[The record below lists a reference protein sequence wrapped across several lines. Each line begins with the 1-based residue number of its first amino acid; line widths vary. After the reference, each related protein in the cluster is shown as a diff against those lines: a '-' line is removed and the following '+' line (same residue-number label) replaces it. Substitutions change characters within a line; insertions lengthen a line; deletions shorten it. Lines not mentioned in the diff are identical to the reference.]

1 VFVID
6 RAMGNQEISHSR
18 DFHEFTKH
26 SEVSIQTPGHR
37 LDFGNKPNPFKFYTK
52 LPSKPLPTVFP
63 KPEAG
68 TLTAISRI
76 GSVGQLPSE
85 INIMVIAEI
94 LFFTAGVTRSL
105 QYDTDTIYMRAAS
118 ATGALYPIELYLA
131 CEDITGLKA
140 GVYHFNPGDFSLTLL
155 REGDYRLHLSEA
167 AGDDTSIQTSPA
179 VIVFSSIAWRNAWKY
194 RDRSYRHWFWDSGV
208 MAANLLATV
217 NSIDL
222 RINFNVGFFDDVVN
236 RLVCVE
242 NRQEAVIALASIG
255 VGLSK
260 KNTPNNNKEVG
271 RAEISILR
279 HETLPLSEKGQVEYP
294 MIWKIHEASNLQSK
308 DEVKKWIDADKI
320 IKKNSAAQA
329 SILDSIPLLPAN
341 YSNDP
346 PLSDI
351 ILLRGSSRQFARKP
365 ISFAQLCNILHSSAT
380 GIPLDFTKGGK
391 VSITDAYFIAN
402 DVEGL
407 PRGSYYFNRNS
418 ESLDLL
424 KRDVHRDVSGY
435 LCLWQS
441 LFSDAS
447 IVFFLMTP
455 LEQVIASYG
464 NRGYRAAQFEA
475 GIIAGKIYLAAYA
488 QGIGASGSTFF
499 DDAVTEFFS
508 PHATDKSTMIAIG
521 VGVPGYKSKSGKIL
535 AGKWTRDQ
543 LLPRVG

>member
-1 VFVID
+1 MLVID
-6 RAMGNQEISHSR
+6 RTMCNQEISHSR
-18 DFHEFTKH
+18 EFHESTKH

-37 LDFGNKPNPFKFYTK
+37 LDFGNKPHPFKFYTK
-52 LPSKPLPTVFP
+52 LPPIPLPAVFP
-63 KPEAG
+63 KPDAG
-68 TLTAISRI
+68 TLIAISRI
-76 GSVGQLPSE
+76 ESVGNLLSE
-85 INIMVIAEI
+85 INITVMAEI
-94 LFFTAGVTRSL
+94 LFFAAGVTRAL
-105 QYDTDTIYMRAAS
+105 QYDTETVFMRAAS
-118 ATGALYPIELYLA
+118 ATGALYPIELYLV
-131 CEDITGLKA
+131 CEDISGLRA

-167 AGDDTSIQTSPA
+167 AGNDTGIQTSPV

-217 NSIDL
+217 NSIGL
-222 RINFNVGFFDDVVN
+222 QINFNMGFIDDVVN
-236 RLVCVE
+236 KLVCVK
-242 NRQEAVIALASIG
+242 NRQEAVIALAPIG

-260 KNTPNNNKEVG
+260 KNTSNSNKEEG
-271 RAEISILR
+271 RAEITTLN
-279 HETLPLSEKGQVEYP
+279 HETLPLSEKDQVEYP

-308 DEVKKWIDADKI
+308 DEVRKWIDVDKI
-320 IKKNSAAQA
+320 IKENSIIQA
-329 SILDSIPLLPAN
+329 SKLNSIPLLPVN
-341 YSNDP
+341 YFNDP

-351 ILLRGSSRQFARKP
+351 ILLRGSSRRFARKP
-365 ISFAQLCNILHSSAT
+365 ISFAQLCNILHSST
-380 GIPLDFTKGGK
+380 VVLPLDFTKSGK
-391 VSITDAYFIAN
+391 VSITDTYFIAN

-418 ESLDLL
+418 KCLDLL

-455 LEQVIASYG
+455 LAQVIFSYG

-499 DDAVTEFFS
+499 DDAVTVFFS
-508 PHATDKSTMIAIG
+508 PHATDKSTMIAMG
-521 VGVPGYKSKSGKIL
+521 VGVPGYKSKSGKVL

-543 LLPRVG
+543 LLPRVN

>member
-1 VFVID
+1 MLIID
-6 RAMGNQEISHSR
+6 RTMCNQEISHSR
-18 DFHEFTKH
+18 EFHESTKH

-37 LDFGNKPNPFKFYTK
+37 LDFGNKPHPFKFYTK
-52 LPSKPLPTVFP
+52 LPPIPLPAVFP
-63 KPEAG
+63 KPDAG
-68 TLTAISRI
+68 TLIAISRI
-76 GSVGQLPSE
+76 ESVGNLLSE
-85 INIMVIAEI
+85 INITVIAEI
-94 LFFTAGVTRSL
+94 LFFTAGVTRTL
-105 QYDTDTIYMRAAS
+105 QYDTDTIFMRAAS
-118 ATGALYPIELYLA
+118 ATGALYPIELYLV
-131 CEDITGLKA
+131 CEDISGLRA
-140 GVYHFNPGDFSLTLL
+140 GVYHFSPGDFSLTLL

-167 AGDDTSIQTSPA
+167 AGNDTGIQTSPV

-194 RDRSYRHWFWDSGV
+194 RERSYRHWFWDSGV

-217 NSIDL
+217 NSIGL
-222 RINFNVGFFDDVVN
+222 QINFNMGFIDDVVN
-236 RLVCVE
+236 KLVCVK
-242 NRQEAVIALASIG
+242 NRQEAVIALAPIG

-260 KNTPNNNKEVG
+260 KNTSNSNKEEG
-271 RAEISILR
+271 RAEITMLN
-279 HETLPLSEKGQVEYP
+279 HETLPLSEKDQVEYP

-308 DEVKKWIDADKI
+308 DEVRKWIDVDKI
-320 IKKNSAAQA
+320 IKENSIIQA
-329 SILDSIPLLPAN
+329 SKLNSIPLLPVN
-341 YSNDP
+341 YFNDP

-351 ILLRGSSRQFARKP
+351 ILLRGSSRRFARKP
-365 ISFAQLCNILHSSAT
+365 ISFAQLCNILHSST
-380 GIPLDFTKGGK
+380 VGLPLDFTKRGK
-391 VSITDAYFIAN
+391 VGITDTYFIAN

-418 ESLDLL
+418 KSLDLL

-455 LEQVIASYG
+455 LEQVIFSYG

-508 PHATDKSTMIAIG
+508 PHATDKSTMIAMG
-521 VGVPGYKSKSGKIL
+521 VGVPGYKSKSGKVL

-543 LLPRVG
+543 LLPRVN

>member
-1 VFVID
+1 MLFIPS
-6 RAMGNQEISHSR
+6 N
-18 DFHEFTKH
+18 
-26 SEVSIQTPGHR
+26 
-37 LDFGNKPNPFKFYTK
+37 YTLSAK
-52 LPSKPLPTVFP
+52 
-63 KPEAG
+63 
-68 TLTAISRI
+68 
-76 GSVGQLPSE
+76 
-85 INIMVIAEI
+85 
-94 LFFTAGVTRSL
+94 
-105 QYDTDTIYMRAAS
+105 IY
-118 ATGALYPIELYLA
+118 P
-131 CEDITGLKA
+131 GLKA

-167 AGDDTSIQTSPA
+167 SGDDTSIQTSPA

-217 NSIDL
+217 NSIGL

-242 NRQEAVIALASIG
+242 NRQEAVLALAPIG

-260 KNTPNNNKEVG
+260 KNTSTSKEKIG
-271 RAEISILR
+271 RAEITMLN
-279 HETLPLSEKGQVEYP
+279 HETFPLSEKRQVEYP

-308 DEVKKWIDADKI
+308 DEVKKWIDVDKI
-320 IKKNSAAQA
+320 FRQNSTTQV
-329 SILDSIPLLPAN
+329 SILDSIRLLPAN
-341 YSNDP
+341 YSKDP

-351 ILLRGSSRQFARKP
+351 ILLRGSSRRFARKP
-365 ISFAQLCNILHSSAT
+365 ISFVQLCNILHSST
-380 GIPLDFTKGGK
+380 VGVPLDFTKRGK
-391 VSITDAYFIAN
+391 VSITDTYFIAN

-407 PRGSYYFNRNS
+407 PRGSYYFNTNS
-418 ESLDLL
+418 KSLDLL
-424 KRDVHRDVSGY
+424 KRDIHRDVSGY

-488 QGIGASGSTFF
+488 QDIGASGSTFF

-508 PHATDKSTMIAIG
+508 PHATNKSTMMAMG
-521 VGVPGYKSKSGKIL
+521 VGVPGYKSKSGKVL

-543 LLPRVG
+543 LLPQVG

>member
-1 VFVID
+1 
-6 RAMGNQEISHSR
+6 MGNQEISRSR

-26 SEVSIQTPGHR
+26 SEISIQTPGHR

-52 LPSKPLPTVFP
+52 LPFIPLPTVFP

-85 INIMVIAEI
+85 INIMMIAEI

-260 KNTPNNNKEVG
+260 KNTPNNNKEIG
-271 RAEISILR
+271 RAEISILK

-320 IKKNSAAQA
+320 IKQNSTTQA

-351 ILLRGSSRQFARKP
+351 ILLRGSSRRFARKP
-365 ISFAQLCNILHSSAT
+365 ISFEQLCNILHSSAT

-407 PRGSYYFNRNS
+407 PRGSYYFSRNS

-521 VGVPGYKSKSGKIL
+521 VGVPGYKSKSGKVL

>member
-1 VFVID
+1 MFVID
-6 RAMGNQEISHSR
+6 RAMGNQEISHSM

-52 LPSKPLPTVFP
+52 LPSIPLPTVFP

-85 INIMVIAEI
+85 INIMMIAEI

-260 KNTPNNNKEVG
+260 KNTPNNNKEIG
-271 RAEISILR
+271 RAEISILK

-320 IKKNSAAQA
+320 IKKNSTTQA

-351 ILLRGSSRQFARKP
+351 ILLRGSSRRFARKP
-365 ISFAQLCNILHSSAT
+365 ISFEQLCNILHSSAT

-391 VSITDAYFIAN
+391 VSITDAYLIAN

-407 PRGSYYFNRNS
+407 ARGSYYFNRNS

-521 VGVPGYKSKSGKIL
+521 VGVPGYKSKSGKVL

>member
-1 VFVID
+1 
-6 RAMGNQEISHSR
+6 MGNQEISHSR

-52 LPSKPLPTVFP
+52 LPSIPLPTVFP

-118 ATGALYPIELYLA
+118 ATGALYPIELYLV
-131 CEDITGLKA
+131 CEDISGLKA

-217 NSIDL
+217 NSICL

-242 NRQEAVIALASIG
+242 NRQEAVIALAPIG
-255 VGLSK
+255 VGQSK
-260 KNTPNNNKEVG
+260 KNTSNNNKEVG
-271 RAEISILR
+271 RAEISILK

-308 DEVKKWIDADKI
+308 DEVKKWIDVDKI
-320 IKKNSAAQA
+320 IKQNSTTQA

-351 ILLRGSSRQFARKP
+351 ILLRGSSRRFARKP
-365 ISFAQLCNILHSSAT
+365 ISFVQLCNILHSSAT

-464 NRGYRAAQFEA
+464 NRGYRAVQFEA

-521 VGVPGYKSKSGKIL
+521 VGVPGYKSKSGKVL

>member
-52 LPSKPLPTVFP
+52 LPSIPLPTVFP

-85 INIMVIAEI
+85 INIMMIAEI

-260 KNTPNNNKEVG
+260 KNTPNNNKEIG
-271 RAEISILR
+271 RAEISILK

-308 DEVKKWIDADKI
+308 DEVKKWVDADKI
-320 IKKNSAAQA
+320 IKKNSTTQA

-351 ILLRGSSRQFARKP
+351 ILLRGSSRRFARKP
-365 ISFAQLCNILHSSAT
+365 ISFEQLCNILHSSAT

-391 VSITDAYFIAN
+391 VSITDAYLIAN

-407 PRGSYYFNRNS
+407 ARGSYYFNRNS

-435 LCLWQS
+435 LCLWQP

-447 IVFFLMTP
+447 IVFFLMAP

-521 VGVPGYKSKSGKIL
+521 VGVPGYKSKSGKVL

>member
-6 RAMGNQEISHSR
+6 RAMGNHEISHSM

-37 LDFGNKPNPFKFYTK
+37 LDFGNKPYPFKFYTK
-52 LPSKPLPTVFP
+52 LPSIPLPTVFP

-85 INIMVIAEI
+85 INIMMIAEI

-260 KNTPNNNKEVG
+260 KNTPNNNKEIG
-271 RAEISILR
+271 RAEINILK

-308 DEVKKWIDADKI
+308 DEVKKWVDADKI
-320 IKKNSAAQA
+320 IKKNSTTQA

-351 ILLRGSSRQFARKP
+351 ILLRGSSRRFARKP
-365 ISFAQLCNILHSSAT
+365 ISFEQLCNILHSSAT
-380 GIPLDFTKGGK
+380 GIPLDFTKGSK
-391 VSITDAYFIAN
+391 VSITDAYLIAN

-407 PRGSYYFNRNS
+407 ARGSYYFNRYS

-447 IVFFLMTP
+447 IVFFLMAP
-455 LEQVIASYG
+455 LEQVIVRYG

-521 VGVPGYKSKSGKIL
+521 VGVPGYKSKSGKVL

>member
-1 VFVID
+1 MA
-6 RAMGNQEISHSR
+6 RGNQEISHSM

-52 LPSKPLPTVFP
+52 LPSIPLPTVFP

-222 RINFNVGFFDDVVN
+222 CINFNVGFFDDVVN

-260 KNTPNNNKEVG
+260 KNTPNNNKEIG
-271 RAEISILR
+271 RAEISILK

-308 DEVKKWIDADKI
+308 DEVKKWVDADKI
-320 IKKNSAAQA
+320 IKKNSTTQA

-351 ILLRGSSRQFARKP
+351 ILLRGSSRRFARKP
-365 ISFAQLCNILHSSAT
+365 ISFEQLCNILHSSAT

-391 VSITDAYFIAN
+391 VSITDAYLIAN

-407 PRGSYYFNRNS
+407 ARGSYYFNRNS

-435 LCLWQS
+435 LCLWQP

-447 IVFFLMTP
+447 IVFFLMAP

-521 VGVPGYKSKSGKIL
+521 VGVPGYKSKSGKVL

>member
-1 VFVID
+1 VLVID
-6 RAMGNQEISHSR
+6 RTMGNQEISHSR

-52 LPSKPLPTVFP
+52 LSPIKLPTVFP
-63 KPEAG
+63 RPEAG
-68 TLTAISRI
+68 TLNAISRI

-85 INIMVIAEI
+85 INVMVMAEI

-105 QYDTDTIYMRAAS
+105 QYDTDTIFMRAAS
-118 ATGALYPIELYLA
+118 ATGALYPIELYLV
-131 CEDITGLKA
+131 CEDISGLKA

-155 REGDYRLHLSEA
+155 REGDYRLQLSEA
-167 AGDDTSIQTSPA
+167 AGDDTNIQTSPA

-217 NSIDL
+217 NSIGL

-242 NRQEAVIALASIG
+242 NRQEAVIALAPIG

-260 KNTPNNNKEVG
+260 TNPFNSIKEVG
-271 RAEISILR
+271 SAEITVLNL
-279 HETLPLSEKGQVEYP
+279 ETLPLSEKGQVEYP

-320 IKKNSAAQA
+320 IKQNSATQA

-351 ILLRGSSRQFARKP
+351 ILLRGSSRRFARKP
-365 ISFAQLCNILHSSAT
+365 ISFAQLCNILHSST
-380 GIPLDFTKGGK
+380 IGVPLDFTKGGK

-447 IVFFLMTP
+447 VVFFLMTP

-508 PHATDKSTMIAIG
+508 PHATDKGTMIAMG
-521 VGVPGYKSKSGKIL
+521 VGVPGYKSKSGKVL

-543 LLPRVG
+543 LLTRVG

>member
-1 VFVID
+1 MFVID
-6 RAMGNQEISHSR
+6 RAMGNQEISHSM

-52 LPSKPLPTVFP
+52 LPSIPLPTVFP
-63 KPEAG
+63 KPEGG

-76 GSVGQLPSE
+76 GSVGQMPSE

-179 VIVFSSIAWRNAWKY
+179 VIVFSSIAWKNAWKY

-260 KNTPNNNKEVG
+260 KNTPNNNKEIG
-271 RAEISILR
+271 RAEISILK

-308 DEVKKWIDADKI
+308 DEVKKWVDADKI
-320 IKKNSAAQA
+320 IKKNSTTQA

-351 ILLRGSSRQFARKP
+351 ILLRGSSRRFARKP
-365 ISFAQLCNILHSSAT
+365 ISFEQLCNILHSSAT

-391 VSITDAYFIAN
+391 VSITDAYLIAN

-407 PRGSYYFNRNS
+407 ARGSYYFNRNS

-435 LCLWQS
+435 LCLWQP

-447 IVFFLMTP
+447 IVFFLMAP
-455 LEQVIASYG
+455 LEQVIANYG

-521 VGVPGYKSKSGKIL
+521 VGVPGYKSKSGKVL

>member
-1 VFVID
+1 MFVID
-6 RAMGNQEISHSR
+6 RAMGNQEISHLR

-52 LPSKPLPTVFP
+52 LPSIPLPTVFP

-76 GSVGQLPSE
+76 GSLGQLPSE

-118 ATGALYPIELYLA
+118 ATGALYPIELYLV
-131 CEDITGLKA
+131 CEDISGLKA

-155 REGDYRLHLSEA
+155 RERDYRLHLSEA

-217 NSIDL
+217 NSIGL

-260 KNTPNNNKEVG
+260 KNSPNNNKEVG
-271 RAEISILR
+271 RAEISILK

-320 IKKNSAAQA
+320 IKKNSTTQA

-351 ILLRGSSRQFARKP
+351 ILLRGSSRRFARKP

-521 VGVPGYKSKSGKIL
+521 VGVPGYKSKSGKVL

>member
-6 RAMGNQEISHSR
+6 KAMGNQEISHSR

-52 LPSKPLPTVFP
+52 LPSIPLPTVFS

-118 ATGALYPIELYLA
+118 ATGALYPIELYLV
-131 CEDITGLKA
+131 CEDLSGLKA

-217 NSIDL
+217 NSIGL
-222 RINFNVGFFDDVVN
+222 CINFNVGFFDDVVN

-242 NRQEAVIALASIG
+242 NRQEAVIALAPIG
-255 VGLSK
+255 VGQSK
-260 KNTPNNNKEVG
+260 KNTSNNNKDVR
-271 RAEISILR
+271 RAEISILK

-320 IKKNSAAQA
+320 IKQNSTTRA

-341 YSNDP
+341 FSNDP

-351 ILLRGSSRQFARKP
+351 ILLRGSSRRFARKP
-365 ISFAQLCNILHSSAT
+365 ISFVQLCNILHSSAT
-380 GIPLDFTKGGK
+380 GIPLDFTKGCK

-402 DVEGL
+402 EVEGL

-418 ESLDLL
+418 DSLDLL

-464 NRGYRAAQFEA
+464 NRGYRAVQFEA

-521 VGVPGYKSKSGKIL
+521 VGVPGYKSKSGKVL

>member
-1 VFVID
+1 
-6 RAMGNQEISHSR
+6 MGNQEFSYSR

-37 LDFGNKPNPFKFYTK
+37 LDFGNKPHPFKFYTK
-52 LPSKPLPTVFP
+52 LSPIQLPTVFP
-63 KPEAG
+63 SPEAG
-68 TLTAISRI
+68 TLNAISRI
-76 GSVGQLPSE
+76 ASVGQFPSE
-85 INIMVIAEI
+85 INIKVMAEI
-94 LFFTAGVTRSL
+94 LFFTAGVTRFL
-105 QYDTDTIYMRAAS
+105 QYDTDTIFMRAAS
-118 ATGALYPIELYLA
+118 ATGALYPIELYLV
-131 CEDITGLKA
+131 CGDISGLRA

-167 AGDDTSIQTSPA
+167 AGDDTNIQTSPA

-208 MAANLLATV
+208 MAANLLATA
-217 NSIDL
+217 NSIGL

-242 NRQEAVIALASIG
+242 NRQEAVIALAPIG

-260 KNTPNNNKEVG
+260 KNTSNSNKEAG
-271 RAEISILR
+271 RAEITMLN

-308 DEVKKWIDADKI
+308 DEVKKWIDANKN
-320 IKKNSAAQA
+320 IKQNSTTQA

-341 YSNDP
+341 NSNDP
-346 PLSDI
+346 PLGDI
-351 ILLRGSSRQFARKP
+351 ILLRGSSRRFARKP
-365 ISFAQLCNILHSSAT
+365 ISFIQLCNILHSST
-380 GIPLDFTKGGK
+380 VGLPLDFTKGGK
-391 VSITDAYFIAN
+391 VSITDVYFIAN

-407 PRGSYYFNRNS
+407 PRGSYYFNRNT

-447 IVFFLMTP
+447 VVFFLMTP

-464 NRGYRAAQFEA
+464 NRGYRAVQFEA

-508 PHATDKSTMIAIG
+508 LHAIDKNTMIAMG
-521 VGVPGYKSKSGKIL
+521 VGVPGYKSKSGKVL
-535 AGKWTRDQ
+535 AGKWTRNQ
-543 LLPRVG
+543 LLPRVS

>member
-1 VFVID
+1 VLVID
-6 RAMGNQEISHSR
+6 RAMGNQEDSQSR

-52 LPSKPLPTVFP
+52 LPSIPLPTVFP
-63 KPEAG
+63 KPEGG
-68 TLTAISRI
+68 TLTAISRS
-76 GSVGQLPSE
+76 GSVGQMPSE
-85 INIMVIAEI
+85 INIMMIAEI

-118 ATGALYPIELYLA
+118 ATGALYPIELYLV
-131 CEDITGLKA
+131 CEDISGLKA

-167 AGDDTSIQTSPA
+167 AGDDASIQTSPA
-179 VIVFSSIAWRNAWKY
+179 VIVFSSIAWKNAWKY

-217 NSIDL
+217 NSIGL

-236 RLVCVE
+236 RLVCAE
-242 NRQEAVIALASIG
+242 NRQEAVIALAPIG
-255 VGLSK
+255 IGLSK
-260 KNTPNNNKEVG
+260 KNKSNSNKEVG
-271 RAEISILR
+271 RAEITMVN

-320 IKKNSAAQA
+320 IKQNSTTQA

-351 ILLRGSSRQFARKP
+351 ILLRGSSRRFARKP
-365 ISFAQLCNILHSSAT
+365 ISFVQLCNILHSSSV
-380 GIPLDFTKGGK
+380 GLPLDFTKRGK

-447 IVFFLMTP
+447 VVFFLMTP

-508 PHATDKSTMIAIG
+508 PHATDKGTMIAMG
-521 VGVPGYKSKSGKIL
+521 VGVPGYKSKSGKVL

-543 LLPRVG
+543 LLTRVG

>member
-1 VFVID
+1 
-6 RAMGNQEISHSR
+6 MCNQEISHSR
-18 DFHEFTKH
+18 EFHESTKH
-26 SEVSIQTPGHR
+26 SEVSIRTPGHR
-37 LDFGNKPNPFKFYTK
+37 LDFGNKPHPFKFYTK
-52 LPSKPLPTVFP
+52 LPPIPLPAVFP
-63 KPEAG
+63 KPDAG
-68 TLTAISRI
+68 TLIAISRI
-76 GSVGQLPSE
+76 ESGGNLLSE
-85 INIMVIAEI
+85 INITVIAEI
-94 LFFTAGVTRSL
+94 LFFTAGVTRAL
-105 QYDTDTIYMRAAS
+105 QYDTDTIFMRAAS
-118 ATGALYPIELYLA
+118 ATGALYPIELYLV
-131 CEDITGLKA
+131 CEDISGLRA
-140 GVYHFNPGDFSLTLL
+140 GVYHFSPGDFSLTLL

-167 AGDDTSIQTSPA
+167 AGNDTGIQTSPV

-194 RDRSYRHWFWDSGV
+194 RERSYRHWFWDSGV

-217 NSIDL
+217 NSIGL
-222 RINFNVGFFDDVVN
+222 QINFNMGFIDDVVN
-236 RLVCVE
+236 NLVCVK
-242 NRQEAVIALASIG
+242 NRQEAVIALAPIG

-260 KNTPNNNKEVG
+260 KNTSNSNKEEG
-271 RAEISILR
+271 RAEITMLN
-279 HETLPLSEKGQVEYP
+279 HETLPLSEKDQVEYP

-308 DEVKKWIDADKI
+308 DEVRKWIDVDKI
-320 IKKNSAAQA
+320 IKENSIIQA
-329 SILDSIPLLPAN
+329 SKLNSIPLLPVN
-341 YSNDP
+341 YFNDP

-351 ILLRGSSRQFARKP
+351 ILLRGSSRRFARKP
-365 ISFAQLCNILHSSAT
+365 ISFAQLCNILHSST
-380 GIPLDFTKGGK
+380 VGLPLDFTKRGK
-391 VSITDAYFIAN
+391 VGITDTYFIAN

-418 ESLDLL
+418 KSLDLL

-455 LEQVIASYG
+455 LAQVIFSYG

-508 PHATDKSTMIAIG
+508 PHATDKSTMIAMG
-521 VGVPGYKSKSGKIL
+521 VGVPGYKSKSGKVL

-543 LLPRVG
+543 LLPRVN